1 LLFCCRGEISIKEG
15 LGKMKVVVCL
25 GLALPLVGCMTAQE
39 QQLAAVGQCQSEK
52 TPPEW
57 MRCLN
62 EPEAR
67 IAGRE
72 TLLMAYEHRRTRQ
85 PQRPQT
91 APRVS
96 EGTEREANQ

>member
-1 LLFCCRGEISIKEG
+1 
-15 LGKMKVVVCL
+15 MKAVVCL
-25 GLALPLVGCMTAQE
+25 GMAFALVGCMTAQE
-39 QQLAAVGQCQSEK
+39 QQQMALAVAQCHSEK

-57 MRCLN
+57 MRCLD

-72 TLLMAYEHRRTRQ
+72 ALLMAYEKRRTRQ

-96 EGTEREANQ
+96 EGTEVEANQ

>member
-1 LLFCCRGEISIKEG
+1 
-15 LGKMKVVVCL
+15 MKVVVCL
-25 GLALPLVGCMTAQE
+25 GMAFALVGCVTAQKQ
-39 QQLAAVGQCQSEK
+39 QQLAVAVAQCHSEK

-67 IAGRE
+67 IAGQE

-85 PQRPQT
+85 PQRPQST
-91 APRVS
+91 PRAS
-96 EGTEREANQ
+96 EGTEAGQ

>member
-1 LLFCCRGEISIKEG
+1 
-15 LGKMKVVVCL
+15 MKVVVCL
-25 GLALPLVGCMTAQE
+25 GLAFALAGCMIAQE
-39 QQLAAVGQCQSEK
+39 QQQMAVAVAQCHSEK

-62 EPEAR
+62 EPDGR
-67 IAGRE
+67 IPGRE

-91 APRVS
+91 APRAS
-96 EGTEREANQ
+96 EGAEANQ

>member
-1 LLFCCRGEISIKEG
+1 
-15 LGKMKVVVCL
+15 MKVVVCL
-25 GLALPLVGCMTAQE
+25 GLALPLVGCVTAQE
-39 QQLAAVGQCQSEK
+39 QQQMAVAVAQCHSEK

-72 TLLMAYEHRRTRQ
+72 TLLMAYEYRRTRQ
-85 PQRPQT
+85 PQRPQS

-96 EGTEREANQ
+96 EGTEVEAGQ

>member
-1 LLFCCRGEISIKEG
+1 VG
-15 LGKMKVVVCL
+15 LGKVKVVVCL
-25 GLALPLVGCMTAQE
+25 GIAFALAGCMTAQE
-39 QQLAAVGQCQSEK
+39 QQQLAAAVAQCHSEK

-72 TLLMAYEHRRTRQ
+72 TLLMAYEQAQ
-85 PQRPQT
+85 PRPISIH
-91 APRVS
+91 APYVS
-96 EGTEREANQ
+96 KRP